1 MGILR
6 DVFRR
11 KGRSMLTVI
20 GVAIGVFAL
29 VVLGSASENNRVYV
43 DRLTGFYSHVI
54 TVIDSQDQGVMGMA
68 AGNRPLLMDLQ
79 PRLESYDGV
88 IAASPMTSTLLE
100 DDYFSIIPPVAIPV
114 SEGMWEHYLDVELAD
129 GVFTNGT
136 ERGEVVLGSDLAA
149 GRHLEVGDVMTIR
162 DERYSVVG
170 ILERTYVNV
179 SDSAAY
185 VALAD
190 AQHLYWLTLPRAFQ
204 DSVDESDLAVSYNV
218 MIEDDVDGDELAAK
232 LERDIEG
239 IKATGPTEMMGTV
252 TGITSLLSAVVFGVS
267 AIALIVCGLSIVNT
281 MTMAVGERTREIG
294 LKRALG
300 ASRGRV
306 ARDVLAESALIS
318 LFGGL
323 LGLAA
328 GVLAVNGI
336 NAVIVANTGTSTL
349 LMTWPLALG
358 AIGLS
363 LAIGLFGGL
372 WPARHAARLDPAV
385 ALAYE

>member
-11 KGRSMLTVI
+11 KGRSMLTVV

-79 PRLESYDGV
+79 PRLESYDG
-88 IAASPMTSTLLE
+88 ILAAAPMTSTLLE

-114 SEGMWEHYLDVELAD
+114 SEGMWEHYLDVKLAD
-129 GVFTNGT
+129 GVFTDGT

-162 DERYSVVG
+162 GGRYSVVG

-185 VALAD
+185 VSLAD

-218 MIEDDVDGDELAAK
+218 MIEDGVDGDELASK
-232 LERDIEG
+232 LERDIQG

-300 ASRGRV
+300 ASRRRV
-306 ARDVLAESALIS
+306 ALDVLAESALMS
-318 LFGGL
+318 LIGGL
-323 LGLAA
+323 VGLGA

-349 LMTWPLALG
+349 LMTWPLAIG

-363 LAIGLFGGL
+363 VAI
-372 WPARHAARLDPAV
+372 
-385 ALAYE
+385 